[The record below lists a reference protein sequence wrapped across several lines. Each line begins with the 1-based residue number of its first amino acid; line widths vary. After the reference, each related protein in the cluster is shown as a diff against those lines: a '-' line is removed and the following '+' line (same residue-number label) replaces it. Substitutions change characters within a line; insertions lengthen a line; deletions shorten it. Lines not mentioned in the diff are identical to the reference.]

1 MITRKT
7 MFAVMCSALGLGCGT
22 GQTPAE
28 ERQEIIANLVEA
40 GFRAEAI
47 TVADG
52 NVILEGDV
60 HVTLEASREMVEP
73 AGPGPEHYRKANLVS
88 TAITR
93 ICLNPTSTFNSLT
106 RLSQG
111 LDLAIGNYNALPLV
125 FDFAR
130 GPTTGCSA
138 NISVRTMSGTGG
150 TAGFPSGGLPYPY
163 LTIGTGLN
171 SYSANVN
178 EHVIT
183 HELGHTLG
191 ICHTD
196 GTGGGGGVGC
206 ILILGTPTTD
216 PASIYNSGFSSA
228 ASGEFSSGD
237 ITALNILY

>member
-1 MITRKT
+1 MLTRET
-7 MFAVMCSALGLGCGT
+7 MLAVMCSALAFGCGT

-28 ERQEIIANLVEA
+28 ERQEIIDNLVEA
-40 GFRAEAI
+40 GFRAEDI
-47 TVADG
+47 TVAEG
-52 NVILEGDV
+52 KVYLEGDI
-60 HVTLEASREMVEP
+60 HVTLEASREVVEP
-73 AGPGPEHYRKANLVS
+73 AGPGPEHYRKTNLVS

-93 ICLNPTSTFNSLT
+93 ICLNPTSSFNSYT

-111 LDLAIGNYNALPLV
+111 LDLAIGNYNALPLS

-130 GPTTGCSA
+130 GPTTGCGA

-150 TAGFPSGGLPYPY
+150 SAGFPSGGLPYPSIS
-163 LTIGTGLN
+163 IGTGLN
-171 SYSANVN
+171 AYSVDVN

-196 GTGGGGGVGC
+196 ATGGGTGVGC

-216 PASIYNSGFSSA
+216 PGSVFNATFAST